1 MTVRAKKLLT
11 IPLTLGLLCSM
22 TALPVSASENKE
34 EDVVIRIAW
43 WGNQTRNDLT
53 VQALDL
59 YTELHPNVTFE
70 TEPSSWDGYFDK
82 LATQAAT
89 GSLPDIFQQ
98 DYGQIRSY
106 YDQDLMLNLQPYVES
121 GALDV
126 SRVSEAV
133 LASGSFEDEL
143 YAMCIGLNSPALFYD
158 KETVE
163 KAGVTIPEQMTWD
176 EFFEISETIYEETG
190 VQTYL
195 DSMVLGMLFRGIGTS
210 EFAEDGTSFGTEDD
224 SVFLT
229 YFQMIADASSQDWHV
244 SPEIL
249 TEKNPTVTETMPIID
264 QTCWNSFSNSNQYG
278 TISSTAGRELG
289 MTMWPVMEDDTQQV
303 QYLKSSQFLC
313 GSSTTEYPDIVADVI
328 NFVTTSIEANEILN
342 GERGVPVD
350 SDVLASFD
358 DRLSETDKIVYKYID
373 DVNAVATPMD
383 PPSPSGSSEINTL
396 VNDLTEQVRYGE
408 ITPEEAAAQVFE
420 EGNEILAENAEKS
433 E

>member
-158 KETVE
+158 KETVK